1 MRNTRDNGNMTRRVA
16 RLGVSMAAAAML
28 AASPVSAGTVLAQ
41 TTPPQQSQAQPPPN
55 PQTSQTAATPP
66 AAQTPATP
74 LPVNVDKI
82 RTDLQ
87 KPRLNIN
94 EDRARFYLEVHPPPI
109 SFMSLVGSYDL
120 RKGPAGG
127 AALTM
132 REINQMM
139 TPREM
144 YGSAGITATD
154 LLQFA
159 ATNYAAQTLI
169 KRAVAEIR
177 EAKTQQEVA
186 AIRARI
192 DRELAALMAGKD
204 KS

>member
-1 MRNTRDNGNMTRRVA
+1 MRDTRDNQGMTRVA
-16 RLGVSMAAAAML
+16 RLGVSIAAMVL
-28 AASPVSAGTVLAQ
+28 AGTVAGSAFAQTPTQPPQTQQQTPPPDPKAPPQ
-41 TTPPQQSQAQPPPN
+41 TTPAQP
-55 PQTSQTAATPP
+55 T
-66 AAQTPATP
+66 

-87 KPRLNIN
+87 KPRLNIT

-120 RKGPAGG
+120 KKGPAGG

-132 REINQMM
+132 REMNQMM

-144 YGSAGITATD
+144 YSSAGITATD

-159 ATNYAAQTLI
+159 ATNYAAQSLI

-177 EAKTQQEVA
+177 QAKSQQEVSE
-186 AIRARI
+186 IRARI

-204 KS
+204 KT

>member
-1 MRNTRDNGNMTRRVA
+1 MRDTRDNGFMTRRVTS
-16 RLGVSMAAAAML
+16 LGVSIATAVLVAGLSGSAAA
-28 AASPVSAGTVLAQ
+28 
-41 TTPPQQSQAQPPPN
+41 
-55 PQTSQTAATPP
+55 QTSQPPQAQTQPQTPP
-66 AAQTPATP
+66 PKQSSAETTPT

-82 RTDLQ
+82 RSDLQ
-87 KPRLNIN
+87 KPRLTIT

-109 SFMSLVGSYDL
+109 SFMALVGNYDL
-120 RKGPAGG
+120 KTGPAGG

-132 REINQMM
+132 RQMNQMM

-177 EAKTQQEVA
+177 EAKSQQEVN

-204 KS
+204 KDKS

>member
-1 MRNTRDNGNMTRRVA
+1 MRDTRDNQGMTRVA
-16 RLGVSMAAAAML
+16 RLGVSIATMVL
-28 AASPVSAGTVLAQ
+28 AGTLAGSAFAQ
-41 TTPPQQSQAQPPPN
+41 TPPPAQTQQQTPPPDPRTTPPPT
-55 PQTSQTAATPP
+55 TSPSPT
-66 AAQTPATP
+66 

-87 KPRLNIN
+87 KPRLNIT

-120 RKGPAGG
+120 KKGPAGG

-132 REINQMM
+132 REMNQMM

-144 YGSAGITATD
+144 YSSAGITATD

-159 ATNYAAQTLI
+159 ATNYAAQSLI
-169 KRAVAEIR
+169 KRAAAEIR
-177 EAKTQQEVA
+177 QAKSQQEINE
-186 AIRARI
+186 IRARI
-192 DRELAALMAGKD
+192 DRELAALMAGKE
-204 KS
+204 K

>member
-1 MRNTRDNGNMTRRVA
+1 MTRRVA
-16 RLGVSMAAAAML
+16 NLGVSIAAAAL
-28 AASPVSAGTVLAQ
+28 FAASPHLAPAVFAQARQSQQSQ
-41 TTPPQQSQAQPPPN
+41 TQQTPPAKTPPQS
-55 PQTSQTAATPP
+55 S
-66 AAQTPATP
+66 QTPAEP
-74 LPVNVDKI
+74 LPVNLDKI

-94 EDRARFYLEVHPPPI
+94 EDRARFYLEVHPPAI
-109 SFMSLVGSYDL
+109 SFMSLVGNYDL
-120 RKGPAGG
+120 KKGPAGG

-132 REINQMM
+132 RQMNQMM

-177 EAKTQQEVA
+177 QAKSQQEVNE
-186 AIRARI
+186 IRARI
-192 DRELAALMAGKD
+192 DRELSALMAGKD

>member
-1 MRNTRDNGNMTRRVA
+1 MSDRRDNGDMTRRVA
-16 RLGVSMAAAAML
+16 SLGVSITTVALVATL
-28 AASPVSAGTVLAQ
+28 SGSAFAQ
-41 TTPPQQSQAQPPPN
+41 TRGAQQSQSQPPPAAN
-55 PQTSQTAATPP
+55 PKTPPPDIQTQATP
-66 AAQTPATP
+66 T

-94 EDRARFYLEVHPPPI
+94 DDRARFYLEVHPPPI
-109 SFMSLVGSYDL
+109 SFMSLVGKYDL

-127 AALTM
+127 AALTT
-132 REINQMM
+132 REMNQMM

-177 EAKTQQEVA
+177 DAKSQQEVNE
-186 AIRARI
+186 IRARI
-192 DRELAALMAGKD
+192 DRELAALMANKD
-204 KS
+204 KDK

>member
-1 MRNTRDNGNMTRRVA
+1 MTRVA
-16 RLGVSMAAAAML
+16 RLGVSIATMVL
-28 AASPVSAGTVLAQ
+28 AGTMAG
-41 TTPPQQSQAQPPPN
+41 SAF
-55 PQTSQTAATPP
+55 
-66 AAQTPATP
+66 AQTPPPQTQQQTP
-74 LPVNVDKI
+74 PDPKTAPPPQGTAAAQPALPVNVDKI

-87 KPRLNIN
+87 KPRLNIT

-120 RKGPAGG
+120 KKGPAGG

-132 REINQMM
+132 REMNQMM

-144 YGSAGITATD
+144 YSSAGITATD

-159 ATNYAAQTLI
+159 ATNYAAQSLI
-169 KRAVAEIR
+169 KRAAAEIR
-177 EAKTQQEVA
+177 QAKSQQEVNE
-186 AIRARI
+186 IRARI

-204 KS
+204 KT